1 MKVREARLKLA
12 SHIFSTVPSQ
22 TTAIDFPLSL
32 TGLSNMRNI
41 FPWKAVVVLSH
52 GIPPYSYRWLLALFY
67 ETGQRCQSYPQP
79 MICSSQKQQ
88 KKSEGSR
95 EAPKNPPSHHRKW
108 LFFFTEQQAD
118 IPLYIMAHV
127 LLEEEIQIWGP
138 NHPCSP
144 KTLQSFFQ
152 DRAVKFWVLDKF
164 QRKHNVLNCT
174 ALTVAVGHTCI
185 SLRPYQLFSAV
196 WIVALLCTNLDK
208 SVSALS
214 TGCFNHYIL

>member
-1 MKVREARLKLA
+1 MGSRLTHTAGFWLCFMKLGRDARVTLNLWSAPVRSNRISQKGVERLKK
-12 SHIFSTVPSQ
+12 
-22 TTAIDFPLSL
+22 PLPVITES
-32 TGLSNMRNI
+32 G
-41 FPWKAVVVLSH
+41 F
-52 GIPPYSYRWLLALFY
+52 
-67 ETGQRCQSYPQP
+67 C
-79 MICSSQKQQ
+79 
-88 KKSEGSR
+88 
-95 EAPKNPPSHHRKW
+95 
-108 LFFFTEQQAD
+108 FTEQQAD

-152 DRAVKFWVLDKF
+152 DKAVKFWVLDKF
-164 QRKHNVLNCT
+164 QRKHNVLICT